1 MQTPDLE
8 KLKACQ
14 HVARLGVQ
22 ETVRAIQEGW
32 SEQQA
37 CHYLETVLKDLG
49 VDNYFHRPFAWFG
62 ERTRF
67 DGIRL
72 YPQFQPRK
80 DRFLK
85 PDEVVILDVAPLF
98 QGVSSDI
105 GYSFSLEPR
114 EDLQT
119 AKKYLKK
126 LRETIRQ
133 NFETKDLASTIWK
146 TIARDIEANGY
157 DVIHRR
163 YPLQVL
169 GHRLYN
175 HPQHPSHFHFM
186 NFGLEAYK
194 SLLMGGVI
202 SEVISPY
209 FQKSVEGIWAI
220 EPHIGKSSVGSS
232 FGAKFE
238 EILVV
243 ENGQARWLD
252 EEFI

>member
-1 MQTPDLE
+1 MQTLDLQ
-8 KLKACQ
+8 KLKNCQ
-14 HVARLGVQ
+14 RIARLGVQ

-32 SEQQA
+32 SEQQV
-37 CHYLETVLKDLG
+37 CHYLDTALRDLG
-49 VDNYFHRPFAWFG
+49 VDNYFHHPFAWFG

-114 EDLQT
+114 EDLQA
-119 AKKYLKK
+119 AKKYLKD
-126 LRETIRQ
+126 LRETIRK
-133 NFETKDLASTIWK
+133 NFESGTTAANVWK
-146 TIARDIEANGY
+146 SIAKDIEQHGY

-175 HPQHPSHFHFM
+175 HPDQSHHLHFL
-186 NFGLEAYK
+186 NFGWEAYK
-194 SLLMGGVI
+194 SILMGGVV
-202 SEVISPY
+202 SEIISPY

-220 EPHIGKSSVGSS
+220 EPHIGGSQ

-238 EILVV
+238 EVLIVK
-243 ENGQARWLD
+243 NGKAEWLD